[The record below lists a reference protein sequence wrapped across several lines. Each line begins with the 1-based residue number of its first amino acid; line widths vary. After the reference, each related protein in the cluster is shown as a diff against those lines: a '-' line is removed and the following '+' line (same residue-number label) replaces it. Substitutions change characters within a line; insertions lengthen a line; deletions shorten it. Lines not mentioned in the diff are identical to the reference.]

1 LSYRTTFD
9 NLRMAEKIRS
19 VEAYKNYFAEFLS
32 GQKQAVKDKIYW
44 TINLIESVPMVS
56 EKFLKK
62 LAGTDGLFEIR
73 IEVGSDIF
81 RIFCIFDDRRLVIL
95 LNGFAKKT
103 QKTPKREIDRAL
115 RLKEQYY
122 EEKS

>member
-1 LSYRTTFD
+1 
-9 NLRMAEKIRS
+9 MAEKIRS